1 MTSNSMTDQRSLEVQ
16 LDGVR
21 TARVLAFL
29 IDYLL
34 IALLCVPA
42 AAIIALLGIF
52 TLGLAWGL
60 YAVLPGIV
68 AVVYLALTLGGPK
81 QATPGMRMT
90 GIEIKRLDG
99 QLVDPFMAILHG
111 ILYWVIHFT
120 FFLLLVSFF
129 SSRKR
134 LLHDI
139 LLGTFV
145 VRV

>member
-21 TARVLAFL
+21 TARVLAFF

-129 SSRKR
+129 SSLKR